1 MALSLREAVDHAAD
15 SLKRADVENAKRDA
29 SLLLA
34 HVLKSEASILYREP
48 ERQLTKTEQEAFD
61 ALIARRARREPVS
74 HLTGHREFWSLDF
87 LVGPD
92 VLDPRADSETLIEVV
107 LSEVQDGFAV
117 SRLLD
122 LGTGSGCLL
131 LSLLSELP
139 EAIGIGVDVS
149 EKALAIA
156 RRNAERLGLAQ
167 RAEFRHGR
175 WHAGLEE
182 SFDIVISNPPYIPAS
197 DINALQPEVREFEP
211 HLALIGGED
220 GLDCYRE
227 IIAGLSSILRPG
239 GLIVFEV
246 GAGQASTV
254 GEMLQKAGFKRAK
267 YHKDLSGIKRC
278 VSAIQGK

>member
-1 MALSLREAVDHAAD
+1 MALSLREAVDCAAD
-15 SLKRADVENAKRDA
+15 RLKRADVETPKRDA

-34 HVLKSEASILYREP
+34 HVLTSETSILYREP
-48 ERQLTKTEQEAFD
+48 ERQLTETEQEAFD
-61 ALIARRARREPVS
+61 ALIERRARREPVS

-87 LVGPD
+87 LVGSD
-92 VLDPRADSETLIEVV
+92 VLDPRADSETLIEAV
-107 LSEVQDGFAV
+107 LSEVQEGFEV
-117 SRLLD
+117 SRILD

-139 EAIGIGVDVS
+139 EATGVGVDVS

-175 WHAGLEE
+175 WHDGLEE
-182 SFDIVISNPPYIPAS
+182 CFDIVISNPPYIPAS
-197 DINALQPEVREFEP
+197 DIKELQTEVREYEP

-227 IIAGLSSILRPG
+227 IIAGLNAILRPG

-246 GAGQASTV
+246 GVGQALMI
-254 GEMLQKAGFKRAK
+254 GEMLQKAGFIRAK
-267 YHKDLSGIKRC
+267 YHKDLSGTSRC
-278 VSAIQGK
+278 VSAFQGK